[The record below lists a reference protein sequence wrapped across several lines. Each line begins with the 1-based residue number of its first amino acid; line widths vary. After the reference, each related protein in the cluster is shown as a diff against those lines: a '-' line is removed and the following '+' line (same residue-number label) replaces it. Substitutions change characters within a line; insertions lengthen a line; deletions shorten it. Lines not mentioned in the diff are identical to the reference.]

1 MGGAACEAL
10 GCAGCGPL
18 HLFPPLQANKLDLR
32 LKTKKGALQQPEL
45 VKFVRDVGQVS
56 SAISALIGRMIP
68 IYQQQKKAFIEEI
81 ARLQRE
87 AR

>member
-1 MGGAACEAL
+1 V
-10 GCAGCGPL
+10 
-18 HLFPPLQANKLDLR
+18 HLFPSLQANKLDLR
-32 LKTKKGALQQPEL
+32 LKTKKGAVQQLEP
-45 VKFVRDVGQVS
+45 VKFVRGVGQVS

-68 IYQQQKKAFIEEI
+68 IYQHQKKAFIEEI